1 MNRKVEDLLQ
11 SALKLPDDE
20 QLELA
25 AALNSS
31 LDERGLQP
39 LDEAWLTEIQRRSDE
54 YDAGRLKTV
63 SWDEVKQK
71 ARREI
76 LGESGA

>member
-1 MNRKVEDLLQ
+1 MNRKVDELLQ
-11 SALKLPDDE
+11 SALALPDDE

-25 AALNSS
+25 AALNAS

-39 LDEAWLTEIQRRSDE
+39 FDEAWLTEIQRRSDE
-54 YDAGRLKTV
+54 FDAGRMETA
-63 SWDEVKQK
+63 SWHEVKQK